1 MLWYV
6 WSFIP
11 GLHWIAWLQAGLLTK
26 QASYHIIALIY
37 AIPTLM
43 LVLFRR
49 PPWRLVLISWGI
61 ALIHTLVQKQ
71 TITQEIAAAATPAAL
86 DDPLMQMLLEAALK
100 HDGCL
105 TVTEGVSETG
115 ASFAHVERVLDT
127 MVASGYVYTR
137 NNPDTGGVEYVFRE
151 LQ

>member
-11 GLHWIAWLQAGLLTK
+11 GLHWLAWIQVGLLTK
-26 QASYHIIALIY
+26 QTSYHLIGLLY

-43 LVLFRR
+43 LVLLRR
-49 PPWRLVLISWGI
+49 PAWRLLLISWGI
-61 ALIHTLVQKQ
+61 GLIHTLIQKR
-71 TITQEIAAAATPAAL
+71 TITKQIAAAATPAAL

-105 TVTEGVSETG
+105 TVTQGVSETG
-115 ASFAHVERVLDT
+115 ASFTHVERVLHT
-127 MVASGYVYTR
+127 MVESGYVYTR
-137 NNPDTGGVEYVFRE
+137 NNPDTGVIEYVFRE
-151 LQ
+151 LL